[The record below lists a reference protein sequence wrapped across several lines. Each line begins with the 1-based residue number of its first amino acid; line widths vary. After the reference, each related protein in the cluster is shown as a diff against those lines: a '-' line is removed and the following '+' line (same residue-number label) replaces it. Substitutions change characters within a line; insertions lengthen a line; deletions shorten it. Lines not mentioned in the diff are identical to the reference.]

1 LRILVVSHEYPPV
14 GGGGARIIEDLCRGL
29 AGQGH
34 ELVVLT
40 THIGDL
46 SLEEEANGVKVIRL
60 RCGRKV
66 PYRARFSEMVRYVF
80 ASFIKGWQIIKLWR
94 PDLMHV
100 HFAVPAGV
108 STMVLSKVKD
118 VPYVLTAHLGDVPG
132 GAPEKTDRWF
142 RWIYPFTPP
151 IWKSAAR
158 VVAVSEYTRHLAL
171 KHYPVDIRVIHN
183 GFDLQDLKPEK
194 IKIGD
199 PPNVVWA
206 GRFVPDKNPV
216 QVVRTLAGLRD
227 LDWNCVMLGDGPDR
241 LQVKAEIKRYD
252 LDDRIE
258 LPGWTS
264 QEEVMACFAKSD
276 VLFMPSFTEGLPIV
290 GLQALVLG
298 LAIVAT
304 RVGGFVELVDPDFN
318 GYLVEDAVGNGF
330 SDPLRELLSNP
341 EKLLSFRK
349 ASIKIADQFDI
360 RQIVQSYNDLFR
372 EIGSAN

>member
-1 LRILVVSHEYPPV
+1 MRILVVSHEYPPV

-29 AGQGH
+29 AEQGH
-34 ELVVLT
+34 DLVVLT
-40 THIGDL
+40 THLGDL

-66 PYRARFSEMVRYVF
+66 PYRAQFSEMVRYVF
-80 ASFIKGWQIIKLWR
+80 ASFFKGLQIIKLWR

-100 HFAVPAGV
+100 HFAVPAGA
-108 STMVLSKVKD
+108 STMALSKIKD

-142 RWIYPFTPP
+142 RWVYPFTPP

-158 VVAVSEYTRHLAL
+158 VVAVSEYTRQLAL

-194 IKIGD
+194 IKISE
-199 PPNVVWA
+199 PPRVVWA

-258 LPGWTS
+258 LPGWKS
-264 QEEVMACFAKSD
+264 QEDVMACFSKSD

-304 RVGGFVELVDPDFN
+304 RVGGFVELVEPEYN
-318 GYLVEDAVGNGF
+318 GYLVQDAVGNGF
-330 SDPLRELLSNP
+330 SEPLRGLLSNP

-349 ASIKIADQFDI
+349 ASFKIADQFDI
-360 RQIVQSYNDLFR
+360 RQIVQSYNELFR
-372 EIGSAN
+372 EIV

>member
-29 AGQGH
+29 AEQGH

-40 THIGDL
+40 THLGDL

-66 PYRARFSEMVRYVF
+66 PYS
-80 ASFIKGWQIIKLWR
+80 
-94 PDLMHV
+94 
-100 HFAVPAGV
+100 
-108 STMVLSKVKD
+108 
-118 VPYVLTAHLGDVPG
+118 DVPG

-142 RWIYPFTPP
+142 RWIYPFTPS
-151 IWKSAAR
+151 IWESAAR
-158 VVAVSEYTRHLAL
+158 VVAVSEYTRQLAL

-276 VLFMPSFTEGLPIV
+276 VLFMPSFSEGLPIV

-304 RVGGFVELVDPDFN
+304 RVGGFVELVDPGIN

-330 SDPLRELLSNP
+330 SDPLSELLSNP

-360 RQIVQSYNDLFR
+360 RQIVQSYNELFR

>member
-1 LRILVVSHEYPPV
+1 MRILVVSHEYPPV

-29 AGQGH
+29 AEQGH

-40 THIGDL
+40 THLGDL
-46 SLEEEANGVKVIRL
+46 SIEEEVSGVKVIRL

-66 PYRARFSEMVRYVF
+66 PYRARFTEMVRFVF
-80 ASFIKGWQIIKLWR
+80 ASFFKGWQIIKVWR

-100 HFAVPAGV
+100 HFAVPAGA
-108 STMVLSKVKD
+108 STMALSKVKD

-151 IWKSAAR
+151 IWKSADR
-158 VVAVSEYTRHLAL
+158 VVAVSEYTRQLAL

-199 PPNVVWA
+199 PPRLVWA

-216 QVVRTLAGLRD
+216 QVVRTLAEIQD
-227 LDWNCVMLGDGPDR
+227 LDWKCVMLGDGPDR
-241 LQVKAEIKRYD
+241 LQVKAEIKRCD
-252 LDDRIE
+252 LEDRIE

-264 QEEVMACFAKSD
+264 QEEVMACFAESD

-304 RVGGFVELVDPDFN
+304 RVGGFVELVDPEIN
-318 GYLVEDAVGNGF
+318 GYLVQDAGGNGF
-330 SDPLRELLSNP
+330 SEPLRELLSNP
-341 EKLLSFRK
+341 EKLLAFRK

-360 RQIVQSYNDLFR
+360 RQIVQSYHELFQ
-372 EIGSAN
+372 EIVKT

>member
-1 LRILVVSHEYPPV
+1 
-14 GGGGARIIEDLCRGL
+14 
-29 AGQGH
+29 
-34 ELVVLT
+34 
-40 THIGDL
+40 
-46 SLEEEANGVKVIRL
+46 
-60 RCGRKV
+60 
-66 PYRARFSEMVRYVF
+66 
-80 ASFIKGWQIIKLWR
+80 
-94 PDLMHV
+94 
-100 HFAVPAGV
+100 
-108 STMVLSKVKD
+108 MVLSKVTD

-142 RWIYPFTPP
+142 RWIYPFTPS
-151 IWKSAAR
+151 IWESAAR
-158 VVAVSEYTRHLAL
+158 VVAVSEYTRQLAL

-276 VLFMPSFTEGLPIV
+276 VLFMPSFSEGLPIV

-304 RVGGFVELVDPDFN
+304 RVGGFVELVDPGIN

-330 SDPLRELLSNP
+330 SDPLSELLSNP

-360 RQIVQSYNDLFR
+360 RQIVQSYNELFR

>member
-1 LRILVVSHEYPPV
+1 MRILVVSHEYPPV

-29 AGQGH
+29 AEQGH

-40 THIGDL
+40 THLGDL

-80 ASFIKGWQIIKLWR
+80 ASLIKGWHVIKLWR

-100 HFAVPAGV
+100 HFAVPAGA
-108 STMVLSKVKD
+108 STMVLSKVTD

-142 RWIYPFTPP
+142 RWIYPFTPS

-158 VVAVSEYTRHLAL
+158 VVAVSEYTRQLAL

-276 VLFMPSFTEGLPIV
+276 VLFMPSFSEGLPIV

-304 RVGGFVELVDPDFN
+304 RVGGFVELVDPGIN

-330 SDPLRELLSNP
+330 SDPLSELLSNP

-360 RQIVQSYNDLFR
+360 RQIVQSYNELFR